1 MRDVKEVKNKF
12 AKLLEIMDDLR
23 EKCPWDREQTFL
35 SLRNLTIEE
44 TYELAE
50 ALLSEDMEE
59 IKEELGDVLLH
70 IVFYARIA
78 EEKNETSFD
87 IGDVMDTLIEK
98 LIRRHPHIYGDVKVS
113 GEEEV
118 KKNWENIKM
127 KEGRNSV
134 LEGVPRALPAMI
146 KARRIQEK
154 SAQVGFE
161 WTAVEDVVSKI
172 EEEIEEFKIAFQHK
186 DENPAALSEEF
197 GDLLFSLVNLSRYI
211 DVDPENALESTN
223 RKFQSRFEYIEK
235 NANAPLSDLTLQ
247 EMDQLWDEAKKELSK

>member
-59 IKEELGDVLLH
+59 IKEELGDILLH